1 MKVLLIEPP
10 FYLFQDITPGA
21 ASFGLAMLAA
31 MAERSGYKVKVFSPD
46 LELSEVENEED
57 VITTFSDTAQKMARV
72 KDRLDEILAS
82 FQPDVVGISFWTA
95 RVLFGLE
102 LAEHIKRTVPAI
114 KTIAGGV
121 HATILPED
129 MLQSGV
135 IDYVIRGE
143 GEFSFISLLQGIEKG
158 GIVEESIDNLS
169 FIDKQGAIVNNPIKY
184 CDNLDD
190 LPFPGY
196 EHFIGYKKF
205 DKNVFK
211 SIMFSRGC
219 PFNCNYC
226 ASYKI
231 WSRKTRFHSPQY
243 MVAMVKHINEK
254 FGTDY
259 FQFDD
264 DTFTLKSE
272 PVFEICRLIKKE
284 QLRIKWH
291 CDTRV
296 ECVSPELL
304 AAMQDAGLETIAMG
318 VESGDPEMRKIIR
331 KTSSLE
337 VTEQAFKIAAKC
349 GINTRAYFMIGFP
362 GETFAQASRTLD
374 FVEKIKPDI
383 PCISICIPYPGTDS
397 YKIAVAMNSI
407 EDTDSIDWS
416 RYYHHSNIN
425 FSGKINAADWSSL
438 LLRCDTIDRKARKRM
453 LEKRVS
459 SNLKNITLGKM
470 LRRYKNNPAT
480 IPKDFRDLC
489 TAVLGKFRA

>member
-31 MAERSGYKVKVFSPD
+31 MTDREGYDVKVFSPD
-46 LELSEVENEED
+46 LELATVASTED
-57 VITTFSDTAQKMARV
+57 VITTFKDVGKKMADV
-72 KDRLDEILAS
+72 KNRLGEILAS
-82 FQPDVVGISFWTA
+82 FQPEVVGISFWTA

-102 LAEHIKRTVPAI
+102 LAELVKKNDPNIRIV
-114 KTIAGGV
+114 AGGI

-129 MLQSGV
+129 MLKSGV

-143 GEFSFISLLQGIEKG
+143 GEFFFVSLLSRIQDKDM
-158 GIVEESIDNLS
+158 VDESVDNLS
-169 FIDKQGAIVNNPIKY
+169 FIDKNGCIVHNPIKY

-196 EHFIGYKKF
+196 EHFINYEKF
-205 DKNVFK
+205 NKNVFK

-226 ASYKI
+226 ASHKL
-231 WSRKTRFHSPQY
+231 WSRKTRVHTPSY
-243 MVAMVKHINEK
+243 IVEMIKHLNHK

-272 PVFEICRLIKKE
+272 PVFEICRLIRQE
-284 QLRIKWH
+284 NLAIKWH

-296 ECVSPELL
+296 ECVSHKLL
-304 AAMQDAGLETIAMG
+304 ATMKEAGLETIGMG
-318 VESGDPEMRKIIR
+318 VESGDVDVRKIIR

-337 VTEQAFKIAAKC
+337 TIEQAFKIASEN
-349 GINTRAYFMIGFP
+349 GINTLAYFMIGFP
-362 GETFAQASRTLD
+362 GESYEQASRTLD
-374 FVEKIKPDI
+374 LAEKLQPDI

-397 YKIAVAMNSI
+397 YQLAVEMKSI
-407 EDTDSIDWS
+407 EDTASIDWS
-416 RYYHHSNIN
+416 MYYHHSNIN
-425 FSGKINAADWSSL
+425 FSGKISNEEWTSL
-438 LLRCDTIDRKARKRM
+438 LSRCNIIEQEAR
-453 LEKRVS
+453 EKRTAKTIEPVF
-459 SNLKNITLGKM
+459 NDITLNKII
-470 LRRYKNNPAT
+470 RRYTKRPY
-480 IPKDFRDLC
+480 IIFSDFYNLARIIVSKLK
-489 TAVLGKFRA
+489 A